1 MSAQP
6 VLVTVDNRARLMSA
20 VLSVTD
26 WPAREQARKRHR
38 AHAHARAT
46 AKWVQKLAKHPA
58 AHALQTLLDQNTPL
72 QAVYTYALH
81 LSWPELRLEAV
92 LPWAPPY
99 WDEQLHDFYLQ
110 AELEALW
117 QEEEAAWARAQ
128 EELHNVID
136 GVDFRRFLEPF
147 FGAVSERFVLM
158 PNISYPS
165 DTEVGVRLEDTL
177 FCLIPPR
184 IAWGDNEPWPFDD
197 DAAHILRGALAQY
210 AQLLITAY
218 LRLNAAALA
227 PTTTTPLPVSNAFR
241 HTYPTWSDQFTAL
254 FVGAAVAL
262 FLEETFGP
270 QEARAY
276 LLMEKRTNGLDILP
290 SVVSVLKRYLQERAE
305 ARYSQLV
312 DFLPLF
318 GKHLRVAQRLASL

>member
-1 MSAQP
+1 MSAQS
-6 VLVTVDNRARLMSA
+6 VLVTIDDRARLMSA
-20 VLSVTD
+20 VLSITD

-46 AKWVQKLAKHPA
+46 AKWVQGLAKHPA
-58 AHALQTLLDQNTPL
+58 VHSLQTLLDQNTPL
-72 QAVYTYALH
+72 EAVYTYALH
-81 LSWPELRLEAV
+81 LSWPELRMEAV

-99 WDEQLHDFYLQ
+99 WDEQLRDFYVQ

-117 QEEEAAWARAQ
+117 EEEEAAWVRAR
-128 EELHNVID
+128 EETQRVIA

-147 FGAVSERFVLM
+147 FGAVQERFALM

-165 DTEVGVRLEDTL
+165 DSEVGVRLEGTL

-197 DAAHILRGALAQY
+197 DAAHIVRGALAQY

-227 PTTTTPLPVSNAFR
+227 PTTTTPLPVSDAFR
-241 HTYPTWSDQFTAL
+241 RTYPTWGDQFTAL
-254 FVGAAVAL
+254 FVGGAVAL

-276 LLMEKRTNGLDILP
+276 VLMEKRTNGLDILP
-290 SVVSVLKRYLQERAE
+290 SVVSVLKRYLDERDGAHY
-305 ARYSQLV
+305 RQLV
-312 DFLPLF
+312 DYLPTF
-318 GKHLRVAQRLASL
+318 GKHLRVAQGLAPR

>member
-6 VLVTVDNRARLMSA
+6 VLVTVDNRARLLSA

-38 AHAHARAT
+38 AHVHARTT
-46 AKWVQKLAKHPA
+46 AKWVQHLAKHPA
-58 AHALQTLLDQNTPL
+58 AHSLQTLLERNTPL
-72 QAVYTYALH
+72 EAVYSYALR
-81 LSWPELRLEAV
+81 LSWPELRQETV
-92 LPWAPPY
+92 LPWSPPY
-99 WDEQLHDFYLQ
+99 WDEQLDDFYHQ
-110 AELEALW
+110 AELETLW
-117 QEEEAAWARAQ
+117 DEEEEAWARAQ
-128 EELHNVID
+128 EETQRAIA
-136 GVDFRRFLEPF
+136 GVDFRRFLQPF

-165 DTEVGVRLEDTL
+165 DTEVGVRLDGTL

-197 DAAHILRGALAQY
+197 DPAHIVRGALAQY
-210 AQLLITAY
+210 AHLLVTAY
-218 LRLNAAALA
+218 LRLNAAAIA
-227 PTTTTPLPVSNAFR
+227 PTTTTPLPVSDAFR

-254 FVGAAVAL
+254 FVGGAVAL

-276 LLMEKRTNGLDILP
+276 VLMEKRTNGLDILP
-290 SVVSVLKRYLQERAE
+290 SVVSVLKRYLDERDE
-305 ARYSQLV
+305 GRYGQLV
-312 DFLPLF
+312 DYLPAF
-318 GKHLRVAQRLASL
+318 GKHLRVAQGLTSP

>member
-6 VLVTVDNRARLMSA
+6 VLVTVDDRARLMSA
-20 VLSVTD
+20 VLSITD

-46 AKWVQKLAKHPA
+46 AKRVQSLAKHPA
-58 AHALQTLLDQNTPL
+58 VHSLQTLLDQNTPL
-72 QAVYTYALH
+72 EAIYTYALR
-81 LSWPELRLEAV
+81 LSWPELRLETV

-99 WDEQLHDFYLQ
+99 WDEQLQDFYAQ
-110 AELEALW
+110 TELATFW
-117 QEEEAAWARAQ
+117 EEEKEAWARAQ
-128 EELHNVID
+128 EEAQKAIA
-136 GVDFRRFLEPF
+136 GVDFQHFLEPF
-147 FGAVSERFVLM
+147 FGVVQERFVLM

-165 DTEVGVRLEDTL
+165 DTEVGVRLDDTL

-197 DAAHILRGALAQY
+197 DAAHIVRGALTQY

-218 LRLNAAALA
+218 LRLNAATIA
-227 PTTTTPLPVSNAFR
+227 PTTTTPLPVSDAFR
-241 HTYPTWSDQFTAL
+241 HTYPTWGDQFTAL
-254 FVGAAVAL
+254 FVGGAVAL

-276 LLMEKRTNGLDILP
+276 VLMEKRTNGLDILP
-290 SVVSVLKRYLQERAE
+290 SVVSVLKRYLEEHAE
-305 ARYSQLV
+305 ARYDQLV
-312 DFLPLF
+312 DFLPTF
-318 GKHLRVAQRLASL
+318 GKHLRVAQRLTSL

>member
-6 VLVTVDNRARLMSA
+6 ILVTVDDRARLMSA

-46 AKWVQKLAKHPA
+46 AKWAQRLANHPA
-58 AHALQTLLDQNTPL
+58 VHSLQTLLDQNTPL
-72 QAVYTYALH
+72 QAAYTYALH
-81 LSWPELRLEAV
+81 LSWPELRSTAV

-99 WDEQLHDFYLQ
+99 WDEQLQDFYVQ
-110 AELEALW
+110 AELQALW
-117 QEEEAAWARAQ
+117 DEEEAAWQRAQ
-128 EELHNVID
+128 EEAQKALA
-136 GVDFRRFLEPF
+136 GVDFRAFLEPF
-147 FGAVSERFVLM
+147 FGAVQEQFVLM

-165 DTEVGVRLEDTL
+165 DTEVGVRLDDTL

-197 DAAHILRGALAQY
+197 DAAHIVRGALAQY
-210 AQLLITAY
+210 AQLLVTAY

-227 PTTTTPLPVSNAFR
+227 PTTTTPLPVSDTFR
-241 HTYPTWSDQFTAL
+241 RTYPTWSDQFTAL
-254 FVGAAVAL
+254 FVGGTVAL
-262 FLEETFGP
+262 FLEETFGQ

-276 LLMEKRTNGLDILP
+276 VLMEKRLNGLDTLP
-290 SVVSVLKRYLQERAE
+290 SVISVLKRYLDEHDE
-305 ARYSQLV
+305 AHYSQLV
-312 DFLPLF
+312 DFLPVF
-318 GKHLRVAQRLASL
+318 GKHLRVAQRLLSD